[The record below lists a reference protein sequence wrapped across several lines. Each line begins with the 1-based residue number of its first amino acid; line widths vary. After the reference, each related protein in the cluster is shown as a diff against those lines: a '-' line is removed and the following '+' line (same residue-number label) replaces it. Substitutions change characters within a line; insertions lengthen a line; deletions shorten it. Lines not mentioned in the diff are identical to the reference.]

1 MICGAKVRY
10 FAKKFNQDAFKR
22 LQVTRF
28 LDDWAYQANVRQ
40 TLSEPSIDKLTTG
53 MKEFEKVVEEV
64 LNTEINVKYIYP
76 WERLFEVE
84 VEFN

>member
-1 MICGAKVRY
+1 M
-10 FAKKFNQDAFKR
+10 AKKYNKDAFIR

-40 TLSEPSIDKLTTG
+40 ALKTPDTTVLTTG
-53 MKEFEKVVEEV
+53 MKSFEQRVAQK
-64 LNTEINVKYIYP
+64 LNTEVNVKYSYP